1 MKKYIIFGLTL
12 LMAFP
17 LCVVAQDEDTDQEEH
32 TWDVLEPVEVE
43 SRYFLPTRREDS
55 LDSETFIFD

>member
-17 LCVVAQDEDTDQEEH
+17 LSVVAQDDDTEGEESAL
-32 TWDVLEPVEVE
+32 TMWKATAP
-43 SRYFLPTRREDS
+43 
-55 LDSETFIFD
+55 

>member
-17 LCVVAQDEDTDQEEH
+17 LSVVAQDDDTEGED
-32 TWDVLEPVEVE
+32 LI
-43 SRYFLPTRREDS
+43 
-55 LDSETFIFD
+55 ETIARKLTPKPE

>member
-17 LCVVAQDEDTDQEEH
+17 LSVVAQDEDTEE
-32 TWDVLEPVEVE
+32 E
-43 SRYFLPTRREDS
+43 SLHRYTSICQISTPHVWVCKLLRYSKR
-55 LDSETFIFD
+55 